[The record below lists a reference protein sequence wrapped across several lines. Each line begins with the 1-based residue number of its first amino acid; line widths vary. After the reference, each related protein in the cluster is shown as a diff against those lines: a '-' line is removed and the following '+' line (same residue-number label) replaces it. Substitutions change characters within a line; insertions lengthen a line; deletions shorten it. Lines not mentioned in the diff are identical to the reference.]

1 MAQWIAGRT
10 IPKSGARGG
19 AMHQGQFALFRCT
32 FLGLDFRWQSGIT
45 RREGTS
51 MNRLIDAFEGLFTAA
66 TLSGGELA
74 ETADFT
80 LETDLLRLFRTV
92 RKSL

>member
-1 MAQWIAGRT
+1 
-10 IPKSGARGG
+10 
-19 AMHQGQFALFRCT
+19 
-32 FLGLDFRWQSGIT
+32 
-45 RREGTS
+45 
-51 MNRLIDAFEGLFTAA
+51 MNRLIDAFEGLFAAA

-74 ETADFT
+74 ETANFT